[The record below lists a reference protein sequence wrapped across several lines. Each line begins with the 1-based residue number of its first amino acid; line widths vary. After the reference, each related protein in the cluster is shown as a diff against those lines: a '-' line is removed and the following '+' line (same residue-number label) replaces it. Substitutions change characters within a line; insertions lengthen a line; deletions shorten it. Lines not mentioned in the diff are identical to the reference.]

1 MLDLVGGRTRTRT
14 LDPLIK
20 SQLFIRNRLFHASA
34 NTRPAVRD
42 CVMMLEFFSRTER
55 AVTEQTA
62 DLAHMTDKPA
72 VKIEINAALNAQWKT
87 LGGSDRDQWNDRL
100 LATTLGVSERRYLV
114 SGIKQKIRRAPMSR
128 P

>member
-1 MLDLVGGRTRTRT
+1 
-14 LDPLIK
+14 
-20 SQLFIRNRLFHASA
+20 
-34 NTRPAVRD
+34 
-42 CVMMLEFFSRTER
+42 MMLEFFSRTER

-62 DLAHMTDKPA
+62 DRAHMTDKPA

-114 SGIKQKIRRAPMSR
+114 SGIKQETRKRTPLLRARLRAMRSLPRSADR
-128 P
+128 DL